1 MNNVDSKVL
10 SRATIQLVLD
20 NQKLTEKLNAK
31 KLESKKYKKRVEDWQ
46 KKWQEENQN
55 AVKLE
60 NFAVALF
67 SKFDIKCACEEDSDC
82 ENSLCAKIATIR
94 EKIKE
99 EVLKEMRVGEQE
111 SEDSSSDSSSDSD

>member
-20 NQKLTEKLNAK
+20 NQKLTEKLKAK
-31 KLESKKYKKRVEDWQ
+31 SLESKKHKKRVEGWQ

-55 AVKLE
+55 AIKLE
-60 NFAVALF
+60 NLAVALF
-67 SKFDIKCACEEDSDC
+67 SKFDIKCACDEDSDC
-82 ENSLCAKIATIR
+82 ENNLCVKIATIR
-94 EKIKE
+94 EKIKKEVQE
-99 EVLKEMRVGEQE
+99 EMMVDEQE